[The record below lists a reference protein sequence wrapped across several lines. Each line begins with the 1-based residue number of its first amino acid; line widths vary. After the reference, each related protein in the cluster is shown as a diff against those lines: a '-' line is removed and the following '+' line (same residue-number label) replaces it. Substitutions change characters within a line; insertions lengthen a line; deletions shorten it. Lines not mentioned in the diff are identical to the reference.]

1 MDGVSSSAV
10 GKVVCVALF
19 VDHFFQITYVIIFQT
34 SDLHLK
40 KLRIKDEPNST
51 NIHL

>member
-19 VDHFFQITYVIIFQT
+19 VDHFFQTTYVIIFSNFRFTPQET
-34 SDLHLK
+34 EDK
-40 KLRIKDEPNST
+40 R
-51 NIHL
+51 